1 MVKLKMIIKILDA
14 FIWVNANYQVSKE
27 RPHQGTHRFDWFDQ
41 HFSNLSG
48 QTTIDIGKFQFK
60 VKK

>member
-14 FIWVNANYQVSKE
+14 FIWLHVNHQMSEE
-27 RPHQGTHRFDWFDQ
+27 RQLRGTHRFDWFDQ